1 MVKNL
6 PATQETSVQSLG
18 QEDPLDVARVL
29 PITGVGGAHGD
40 GARGRIKDCTV
51 ADSSASQAR
60 LGCESRLLKPH
71 GWTPWR
77 KSDMAAYMSSTLQGM
92 DWRQRCLRILRCP
105 RVCVC

>member
-1 MVKNL
+1 MGNAHFLWLL
-6 PATQETSVQSLG
+6 P
-18 QEDPLDVARVL
+18 PVARVL

-51 ADSSASQAR
+51 ADRSASQAR

-77 KSDMAAYMSSTLQGM
+77 KIRYGCIHVFHTARDGLEAKMSQDSKMSQG
-92 DWRQRCLRILRCP
+92 
-105 RVCVC
+105 VCVLKR